1 MPSKADPLRVS
12 QTVKRMMENEEDYKN
27 PKKGDDV
34 ELSSRD
40 QEIIFGK
47 DDNSPAKATLETI
60 DQQ

>member
-12 QTVKRMMENEEDYKN
+12 QTVKKMMENDEDYIN

-40 QEIIFGK
+40 
-47 DDNSPAKATLETI
+47 
-60 DQQ
+60 